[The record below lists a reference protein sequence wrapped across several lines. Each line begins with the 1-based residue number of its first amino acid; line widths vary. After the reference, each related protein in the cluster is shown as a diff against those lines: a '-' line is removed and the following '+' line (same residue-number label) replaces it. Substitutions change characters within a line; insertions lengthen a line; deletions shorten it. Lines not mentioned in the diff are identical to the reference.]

1 MRAMRVFIV
10 LCLVS
15 GVLASNDAE
24 VSRQRSDG
32 YANGLAQSSMFSNFN
47 GLLQA
52 NTLKLSMG
60 ASESMPLERRVVTH
74 LQPGHFGASNRT
86 RVVHKT
92 AYFGNVL
99 VGTPTQKF
107 VVVFDTGSGNLIVPG
122 SQCEAEA
129 CVEHN
134 QFQESKSSTSKSVN
148 CDGSDVTSG
157 YEHDAVTIH
166 FGTGQVA
173 GHCMQDNI
181 CVGNACSQGNFI
193 AATDESSQPFSLFS
207 FDGILGLALESMAQS
222 PSFSMTTRMKGNKAL
237 AYPVFSV
244 FLSDNDEEESE
255 VTFGSL
261 KLDHLAT
268 DVFWVPVKR
277 PSGYWEVH
285 IDYITL
291 DNTRLK
297 LCTDCQVAVDTG
309 TSQLAGPSNV
319 IAQLAEVLEIKP
331 DCSNFDDLPKL
342 GFIIGNHI
350 LNLMPRDYVH
360 KRGKACAAA
369 LMGLDVPPPK
379 GPLFIFGIP
388 FLQKYY
394 TVYDEANL
402 QVGFGLAQH
411 KGRAPEADALIA
423 LQNNIH
429 DSRGNSKT
437 SVGFTSVGDRPT
449 IEQLSLDPALKQ
461 PWNLPLLDSS
471 DYQKPT
477 RELSSFLSRGKA
489 SV

>member
-1 MRAMRVFIV
+1 MRAMRVSII
-10 LCLVS
+10 LCLAL

-24 VSRQRSDG
+24 GSNGLSNG
-32 YANGLAQSSMFSNFN
+32 HANGLAQNSMFNNFN

-52 NTLKLSMG
+52 STSKLATG
-60 ASESMPLERRVVTH
+60 ASVSMPLERRVVTD
-74 LQPGHFGASNRT
+74 LQPGHLGASNRT

-99 VGTPTQKF
+99 VGTPSQKF

-122 SQCEAEA
+122 SQCLAEA
-129 CVEHN
+129 CVEHK
-134 QFQESKSSTSKSVN
+134 QFQASKSSTSRSVN

-222 PSFSMTTRMKGNKAL
+222 PSFSMTTRMKGNRAL
-237 AYPVFSV
+237 EYPVFSV

-285 IDYITL
+285 IDDITL
-291 DNTRLK
+291 DNTPLK

-309 TSQLAGPSNV
+309 TSQLAGPTEV
-319 IAQLAEVLEIKP
+319 ITNLAQVLDVQP
-331 DCSNFDDLPKL
+331 DCSNFDNLPNL
-342 GFIIGNHI
+342 GFFIGNHI
-350 LNLMPRDYVH
+350 LNLMPNDYVD
-360 KRGKACAAA
+360 RQGDYCDVA
-369 LMGLDVPPPK
+369 LMCLDVPPPK

-388 FLQKYY
+388 FLQKFY

-402 QVGFGLAQH
+402 QVGFGVAKH
-411 KGRAPEADALIA
+411 KGQAVEASALIT
-423 LQNNIH
+423 LQKNLH
-429 DSRGNSKT
+429 ESRLNSKK
-437 SVGFTSVGDRPT
+437 SLGFTSLGDHPT
-449 IEQLSLDPALKQ
+449 IEQLNFDRAYKEALRLS
-461 PWNLPLLDSS
+461 PMESP
-471 DYQKPT
+471 DYQKPAH
-477 RELSSFLSRGKA
+477 ELSSFLSRGKA